1 MVGLRKF
8 SNRRGRLLA
17 PIVCMM
23 LAPML
28 TACVATKSDVRLLR
42 TDLASLQARQDSL
55 YRESLRSMGLQADSV
70 RMLSES
76 LRQARGQ
83 LSNQIR
89 QLQEM
94 LITIQELMGTNAQTV
109 RQLREQI
116 ERQQQVTPPAQSP
129 PATSN
134 TTDAATLY
142 ATGRTK
148 LAEKS
153 STAARVAF
161 EELLASYPQHER
173 APDAQMGIAETY
185 VQDENLAEAVSNF
198 EKVAQ
203 AYPTS
208 DRAPEALYRAGQIS
222 EERKRTSD
230 ARRFYNMVVTRYSS
244 SPSASLARRRL
255 QALPSR

>member
-1 MVGLRKF
+1 
-8 SNRRGRLLA
+8 
-17 PIVCMM
+17 
-23 LAPML
+23 ML

-55 YRESLRSMGLQADSV
+55 YRESLRNMGLQADSV

-109 RQLREQI
+109 RQLREQL
-116 ERQQQVTPPAQSP
+116 ERQQQTPPVTTPPAQP
-129 PATSN
+129 GAT
-134 TTDAATLY
+134 TADAATLY

-153 STAARVAF
+153 STAARLAF
-161 EELLASYPQHER
+161 EELLANFPRDER
-173 APDAQMGIAETY
+173 AADAQLGIAETY
-185 VQDENLAEAVSNF
+185 VQDEDLAEAVTQF

-230 ARRFYNMVVTRYSS
+230 ARRFYNMVVSRYAS
-244 SPSASLARRRL
+244 SPSSSLARKRL